1 MRGRN
6 SASPLRRAITSVGN
20 NKPAW
25 CSLGCLFFPP
35 RVPDKPGVSSRRQHG
50 IEFRMGS
57 NVKWLPSMMAVDPWI
72 SEIREIRL
80 NYGTGCHL
88 TIPSPALYHRISW
101 KAESLSVARPHTT
114 RPGDEA
120 CGRPTPSVSSP
131 TREKNAR
138 PSRGAARRFSPSVFH
153 ILFLYTDDLIC
164 SCGEL

>member
-1 MRGRN
+1 
-6 SASPLRRAITSVGN
+6 
-20 NKPAW
+20 
-25 CSLGCLFFPP
+25 
-35 RVPDKPGVSSRRQHG
+35 
-50 IEFRMGS
+50 MGS

-120 CGRPTPSVSSP
+120 CGRPTLSVSSL
-131 TREKNAR
+131 EKKTLVHRAAPR
-138 PSRGAARRFSPSVFH
+138 VASRR
-153 ILFLYTDDLIC
+153 LFFIYFFYIR
-164 SCGEL
+164 

>member
-50 IEFRMGS
+50 IVFRMGS

-120 CGRPTPSVSSP
+120 CGRPTLSVSSLGKKTLVHRAAP
-131 TREKNAR
+131 RVA
-138 PSRGAARRFSPSVFH
+138 SRR
-153 ILFLYTDDLIC
+153 LFFI
-164 SCGEL
+164 